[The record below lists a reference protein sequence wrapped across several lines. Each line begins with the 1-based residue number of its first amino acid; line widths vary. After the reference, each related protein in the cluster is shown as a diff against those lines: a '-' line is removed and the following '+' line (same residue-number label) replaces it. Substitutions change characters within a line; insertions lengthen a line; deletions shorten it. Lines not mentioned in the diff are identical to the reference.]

1 MEKTATLNLRVNPT
15 VKERA
20 EKVLSQLGVPMST
33 AIDMYLNQISLTGG
47 IPFSVSLPKAPVSIH
62 ADAMTTEEIH
72 QKLEKGYNDIAA
84 GRVQNAAEA
93 FAKFREITNEALAD
107 MEQLYNHIAY
117 VLQAPENA
125 MDQYNRIADAILT
138 LDTMAERI
146 RIMESEPERSKEM
159 RRLLVDNYSVFFV
172 IQGDKVIVTDVL
184 YSASDIERLNEKIKQ
199 YIKHQAGYVPV
210 KRKVSCLFA

>member
-93 FAKFREITNEALAD
+93 FARIIDMKHYTVEITNEALAD

-184 YSASDIERLNEKIKQ
+184 YSASDIESRLK
-199 YIKHQAGYVPV
+199 G
-210 KRKVSCLFA
+210 